1 MKFKFFRQTEKVIN
15 SISVDVHRIFD
26 LNTSLKFSQ
35 NQKSLDLKNFG
46 CKIFQIDRVWG
57 NQLGPLLRMKLN

>member
-46 CKIFQIDRVWG
+46 CKNFS
-57 NQLGPLLRMKLN
+57 N

>member
-1 MKFKFFRQTEKVIN
+1 MKFKFFWQTEKVIN

-26 LNTSLKFSQ
+26 LNTRLKFSQ

-46 CKIFQIDRVWG
+46 CKKFS
-57 NQLGPLLRMKLN
+57 N